1 MAAFPCSHTRF
12 RTNRLSLNT
21 SPFYGLQLDEEVRF
35 EQLSESWTCE
45 PQHVRLHQ
53 IAILLGTYPRLLLH
67 EVLFP
72 SPPPPPPPH
81 THPNPKCLALLPSLP
96 LITRLPPATS
106 LLSLFY
112 HSVNAFVPCSLA
124 CLATFCCQ
132 PLPPLSALCRL
143 FHPFRSPSSGCF

>member
-21 SPFYGLQLDEEVRF
+21 PPFYGLQLDEEVRF

-72 SPPPPPPPH
+72 RPPPPSP
-81 THPNPKCLALLPSLP
+81 HPNPKFLALLPSLP
-96 LITRLPPATS
+96 LITRLSPAAS

-112 HSVNAFVPCSLA
+112 HSVNAFVPYSLA

-132 PLPPLSALCRL
+132 PLPPLSAPCKL
-143 FHPFRSPSSGCF
+143 FRPFHSPSSGCF